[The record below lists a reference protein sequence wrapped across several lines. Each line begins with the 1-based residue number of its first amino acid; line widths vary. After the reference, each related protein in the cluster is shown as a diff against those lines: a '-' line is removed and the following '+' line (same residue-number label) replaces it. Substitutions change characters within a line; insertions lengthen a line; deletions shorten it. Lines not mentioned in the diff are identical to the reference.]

1 MKMISMKPSADCPAN
16 DPEPEVSPESQERHK
31 PQPLS
36 QYVKQSLNAYFE
48 DLNGHHPVKL
58 YELVLSEI
66 ERPMLEV
73 VMDYTKGNLS
83 KAALVLG
90 LNRATLRKK
99 LKKYGL
105 DGSAKGE

>member
-1 MKMISMKPSADCPAN
+1 MKPSADRPSS
-16 DPEPEVSPESQERHK
+16 DPEDSHAKQERRK

-36 QYVKQSLNAYFE
+36 QYVKQSLDAYFK

-66 ERPMLEV
+66 EQPLLEV
-73 VMDYTKGNLS
+73 VMNHTKGNLS
-83 KAALVLG
+83 KAAQVLG

-105 DGSAKGE
+105 DGSSKEE